1 MSAPRPQFTAD
12 NVIPFPPSRAQ
23 DDNLLRVIAAFERS
37 GIAVVSPDE
46 HEDDAIERTL
56 RALPVSPELERLAAK
71 VGTRTEAE
79 ARALHPVFEIALE
92 AWRP

>member
-1 MSAPRPQFTAD
+1 MSVVQ
-12 NVIPFPPSRAQ
+12 FPPSRDQ
-23 DDNLLRVIAAFERS
+23 DNGLLRVIRALERS
-37 GIAVVSPDE
+37 GIAVVAPDE

-56 RALPVSPELERLAAK
+56 RALPVSPGLERLAAQ

-79 ARALHPVFEIALE
+79 ARALHPVFEKILE